1 MAQIRTKNTATQPID
16 FSCQE
21 DFTFF
26 YSLTWFVTDWGQIC
40 QKINDMR
47 KTINFVLALL
57 TVGTLNAQW
66 TYETINNSFD
76 QPYKI
81 AYTVLNNNGYA
92 KLENVNGKI
101 VFYIT
106 GSYYCDEQP
115 KVDVDF
121 FVDGVYKKYL
131 FTGSK
136 SDDSKTIF
144 ITWDLAA
151 NPSAASDFKKATL
164 LKVTINETYCDSE
177 SYLFTTFN
185 GKDAFE
191 FMIKN

>member
-1 MAQIRTKNTATQPID
+1 MAQSRIKNTATQPID
-16 FSCQE
+16 FSCQK

-101 VFYIT
+101 VFYLT
-106 GSYYCDEQP
+106 ENYSCYSQ
-115 KVDVDF
+115 
-121 FVDGVYKKYL
+121 
-131 FTGSK
+131 
-136 SDDSKTIF
+136 
-144 ITWDLAA
+144 
-151 NPSAASDFKKATL
+151 
-164 LKVTINETYCDSE
+164 IN
-177 SYLFTTFN
+177 
-185 GKDAFE
+185 
-191 FMIKN
+191 